1 MTTTTNIYERL
12 SAISTELATV
22 AKNLEVQVS
31 QNNKYKA
38 VGEADVLRAVKPLE
52 AKYRVFS
59 YPVNREI
66 IESGTLETQSG
77 NMVRKQFFLRVKATY
92 RFINIDKPEEYVDII
107 SYGDGIDSGDK
118 ATGKALTY
126 ADKYALLKA
135 YKIVT
140 GDDPDQEASQE
151 LLSADT
157 KKVVSGKTTRKIEV
171 GSVDTLIKNLT
182 YEQALTIKIPSGKT
196 FKELKKENLEWFLNP
211 ENRVAPLHKRAAEL
225 VYEHDFVYPEMAE
238 QQEKADKEA
247 DDDIGDVPF

>member
-1 MTTTTNIYERL
+1 MENKTLNIYERL

-31 QNNKYKA
+31 QTNKYKA

-66 IESGTLETQSG
+66 IENGTLETQSG
-77 NMVRKQFFLRVKATY
+77 SMVRKQFFLRVKATY
-92 RFINIDKPEEYVDII
+92 RFINIDKPEEYIDII

-157 KKVVSGKTTRKIEV
+157 KKVVSSKPTPKSNL
-171 GSVDTLIKNLT
+171 GSIDTVIKNLT
-182 YEQALTIKIPSGKT
+182 YEQALKIKIPSGKT
-196 FKELKKENLEWFLNP
+196 FEELTEENLKWFINP
-211 ENRVAPLHKRAAEL
+211 DNKVAPLHKKAAAL
-225 VYEHDFVYPEMAE
+225 VLENKFNFNHLAE
-238 QQEKADKEA
+238 QVAIEDAMIES
-247 DDDIGDVPF
+247 VPF